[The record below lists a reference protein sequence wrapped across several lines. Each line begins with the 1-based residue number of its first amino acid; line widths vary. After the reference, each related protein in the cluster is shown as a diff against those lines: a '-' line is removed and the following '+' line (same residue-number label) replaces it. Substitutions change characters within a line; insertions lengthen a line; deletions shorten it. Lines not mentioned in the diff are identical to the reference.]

1 MQGPEPIQPDPD
13 NAEGQSQGQ
22 PQDELADLL
31 PAYAFGFTDP
41 AEEQY
46 IKATLAHHPE
56 AARELAD
63 YAELAQ
69 AMLFSAPVVPAPAHL
84 RERIEAALAEG
95 ERHAERPAPVA
106 APVTTPP
113 RRRSW
118 LARLWEPA
126 LVTAALALLALDVY
140 WYLENQTLQ
149 ATNRELAAQVE
160 RQNQA
165 LMLLLESQPQ
175 QIVLPAAEE
184 TSTAHAT
191 VLWQPDAPI
200 AVLQAEGFPPLTE
213 DKVYQLWLL
222 KDGDRTSAGLF
233 TVDETGKG
241 ALVFETPLPI
251 DQWDVIGVTPEP
263 AGGSP
268 GPTSPPVVRLQF

>member
-1 MQGPEPIQPDPD
+1 MQGPEPIEPDPD
-13 NAEGQSQGQ
+13 NSEGQAQGP
-22 PQDELADLL
+22 PQDALADLL

-46 IKATLAHHPE
+46 VKEALAHQPE
-56 AARELAD
+56 ATRELAD

-95 ERHAERPAPVA
+95 ERHVERPAPGA
-106 APVTTPP
+106 APVTAPP

-118 LARLWEPA
+118 LIRLWEPA
-126 LVTAALALLALDVY
+126 LVAVALALLALDIY
-140 WYLENQTLQ
+140 WYLENQSLQ
-149 ATNRELAAQVE
+149 ATNRELSAQVT

-191 VLWQPDAPI
+191 VLWRPDAPI
-200 AVLQAEGFPPLTE
+200 AVLQAEDFPPLTT
-213 DKVYQLWLL
+213 DRVYQLWLL

-251 DQWDVIGVTPEP
+251 DQWDVIGITPEP